1 MARSTSG
8 QNVTFTLTNGLPAPG
23 ATLTVWQTTQGA
35 QFVRMAGAKI
45 APRWTADLV
54 HPCGCYGD
62 RVHDFYRDARAEL
75 LLRCYSA
82 TLTQRALPAPIHTR
96 MTFRV
101 TPKDHL
107 PRYFSDQGGSF
118 AGVLV
123 QVAPADRVGT
133 EHRATYAARRIELGR
148 CERDGNGHFLR
159 CASWRSAGVGSPCAQ
174 T

>member
-1 MARSTSG
+1 VARSTSG

-23 ATLTVWQTTQGA
+23 ATLTVRQTTQGA

-101 TPKDHL
+101 TPKDHRSPAPL
-107 PRYFSDQGGSF
+107 FFRTRAARSRCAAACSCRSRLQIQGRTGGDRTSSHLRCS
-118 AGVLV
+118 AN
-123 QVAPADRVGT
+123 RVG
-133 EHRATYAARRIELGR
+133 
-148 CERDGNGHFLR
+148 
-159 CASWRSAGVGSPCAQ
+159 Q
-174 T
+174 M